1 MASFIAHPSVRIKG
15 TEHSYSPVLC
25 QDDQCAASIKGRHA
39 HCPFCS
45 ISEAYQ
51 DLFILQAHYRVKHMD
66 KGLDFAGLKILRC
79 CNHCEIVGTIKGEK
93 KFKGAHWH
101 CYRCR
106 NGFNRRD
113 EAVKHYKTH
122 FRNPHTTFQIQI
134 TQDVNS
140 RQYYQHSAEAHP
152 KAYGGLHV
160 STGASVDVMAIGS
173 VLAQTVLA
181 SGSPVF
187 TTDKGTENLLD
198 SPAKDSRLNSR
209 IMLGVEEMAGLSTSS
224 SSLPTHQT
232 LVLMD
237 PDGDS
242 GNIIFEEGANS
253 LAGQPSEGLDQNLLE
268 KQLIELHQQNQQLLE
283 EKKEMEQKLRAEILQ
298 LKEHVGTEREC
309 HLTEHA
315 PGTAAQLDGP
325 PERSYRAQGLHD
337 RHPEGLWQLFFRC
350 EISLG
355 KQQLDLG
362 ERQIASIVQANIRMA
377 EELKRYRTSDD
388 LEKKVSKMVEQ
399 MEWQHRELLQMQVAA
414 LRKEFAQKESQLTNG
429 KSTPPADASLETR
442 EPAVT
447 SSMHTFLA
455 NPALASTN
463 STQFTLP
470 NSPQDTVT
478 PRPLDIS
485 TGDVVS
491 FVDLPESLPGTGG
504 NSLEK
509 LGIVDLH
516 LDTKPT
522 IVNQEAG
529 SPPAHAQLLPIGEM
543 NESMGLLPSPSREK
557 RLAQPMLARE
567 TKAKQQRTV

>member
-15 TEHSYSPVLC
+15 TEHCYSPVLC
-25 QDDQCAASIKGRHA
+25 QDDQCAASVKGRHT

-51 DLFILQAHYRVKHMD
+51 DPFILQAHYRVKHVD

-152 KAYGGLHV
+152 KAYGSLHV
-160 STGASVDVMAIGS
+160 STGASIDVMAIGS

-187 TTDKGTENLLD
+187 TTDKGTESLSGN
-198 SPAKDSRLNSR
+198 PAKDSSFNSR

-242 GNIIFEEGANS
+242 GNIIFEEGDNS
-253 LAGQPSEGLDQNLLE
+253 VAGQPCEGLDQNLLE

-298 LKEHVGTEREC
+298 LKE
-309 HLTEHA
+309 
-315 PGTAAQLDGP
+315 
-325 PERSYRAQGLHD
+325 
-337 RHPEGLWQLFFRC
+337 
-350 EISLG
+350 
-355 KQQLDLG
+355 
-362 ERQIASIVQANIRMA
+362 QIASIVQANVRMA
-377 EELKRYRTSDD
+377 EELKRYQTSDD

-429 KSTPPADASLETR
+429 KSTPPADAALETR

-447 SSMHTFLA
+447 SSMHTLLA
-455 NPALASTN
+455 NAALASTN
-463 STQFTLP
+463 STGSARFTLP
-470 NSPQDTVT
+470 NSLVGPQNTAT

-485 TGDVVS
+485 TGDVIS
-491 FVDLPESLPGTGG
+491 FIDPPESLPGTGS

-509 LGIVDLH
+509 LEIVELH

-522 IVNQEAG
+522 TANQEAG
-529 SPPAHAQLLPIGEM
+529 SPPAHVQLLPIGEM
-543 NESMGLLPSPSREK
+543 NEPMGLLPSLGGEK
-557 RLAQPMLARE
+557 RLAQHALARE

>member
-1 MASFIAHPSVRIKG
+1 MKLDIPDIFKAHPSVRIKG

-25 QDDQCAASIKGRHA
+25 QDDQCAASIKGRHT

-51 DLFILQAHYRVKHMD
+51 DPFILRAHYRVKHVD

-140 RQYYQHSAEAHP
+140 RQYYQHSTEAHP
-152 KAYGGLHV
+152 KAYGSLHV

-187 TTDKGTENLLD
+187 SPDKGTENLLD
-198 SPAKDSRLNSR
+198 SPVK
-209 IMLGVEEMAGLSTSS
+209 
-224 SSLPTHQT
+224 
-232 LVLMD
+232 
-237 PDGDS
+237 
-242 GNIIFEEGANS
+242 
-253 LAGQPSEGLDQNLLE
+253 PSEGLDQNLLE

-298 LKEHVGTEREC
+298 LKEH
-309 HLTEHA
+309 
-315 PGTAAQLDGP
+315 
-325 PERSYRAQGLHD
+325 
-337 RHPEGLWQLFFRC
+337 
-350 EISLG
+350 
-355 KQQLDLG
+355 
-362 ERQIASIVQANIRMA
+362 IASIVQANIRMA

-399 MEWQHRELLQMQVAA
+399 MEWQHRELLRMQVAA
-414 LRKEFAQKESQLTNG
+414 LRKEFAQKESRLTNG
-429 KSTPPADASLETR
+429 KSTPPADAALETR

-447 SSMHTFLA
+447 SSMHTLLA
-455 NPALASTN
+455 NAALASR
-463 STQFTLP
+463 FTLP
-470 NSPQDTVT
+470 NSLVGPQDTVT

-485 TGDVVS
+485 TGDVIS
-491 FVDLPESLPGTGG
+491 FTEPPESFPGTGG

-509 LGIVDLH
+509 LEIVELH
-516 LDTKPT
+516 LDTKPS
-522 IVNQEAG
+522 IANQEAG
-529 SPPAHAQLLPIGEM
+529 SPPAHVQLLPTGEM
-543 NESMGLLPSPSREK
+543 NEPMGLLPSPGGEK
-557 RLAQPMLARE
+557 RLAQHMLARE

>member
-1 MASFIAHPSVRIKG
+1 MSIIALFALSLERMMEWYKVAHPSVRIKG

-25 QDDQCAASIKGRHA
+25 QDDQCAASVKGRHT

-51 DLFILQAHYRVKHMD
+51 DPFILQAHYRVKHVD

-152 KAYGGLHV
+152 KAYGSLHV
-160 STGASVDVMAIGS
+160 STGASIDVMAIGS

-187 TTDKGTENLLD
+187 TTDKGTESLSGN
-198 SPAKDSRLNSR
+198 PAKDSSFNSR
-209 IMLGVEEMAGLSTSS
+209 IMLGVEEMAGLSTSA

-242 GNIIFEEGANS
+242 GNIIFEEGDNS
-253 LAGQPSEGLDQNLLE
+253 VAGQPCEGLDQNLLE

-298 LKEHVGTEREC
+298 LKE
-309 HLTEHA
+309 
-315 PGTAAQLDGP
+315 
-325 PERSYRAQGLHD
+325 
-337 RHPEGLWQLFFRC
+337 
-350 EISLG
+350 
-355 KQQLDLG
+355 
-362 ERQIASIVQANIRMA
+362 QIASIVQANIRMA
-377 EELKRYRTSDD
+377 EELKRYQTSDD

-429 KSTPPADASLETR
+429 KSTPPADAALETR

-447 SSMHTFLA
+447 SSMHTLLA
-455 NPALASTN
+455 NAALASTN
-463 STQFTLP
+463 STGSARFTLP
-470 NSPQDTVT
+470 NSLVGPQNTAT

-485 TGDVVS
+485 TGDVIS
-491 FVDLPESLPGTGG
+491 FIDPPESLSGTGS

-509 LGIVDLH
+509 LEIVELH

-522 IVNQEAG
+522 IANQEAG
-529 SPPAHAQLLPIGEM
+529 SPPAHIQLLPIGEM
-543 NESMGLLPSPSREK
+543 NESMGLLPSLGGEK
-557 RLAQPMLARE
+557 RLAQRALARE

>member
-15 TEHSYSPVLC
+15 TEHRYSPVLC
-25 QDDQCAASIKGRHA
+25 QDDQCAARIKGRHT

-51 DLFILQAHYRVKHMD
+51 DPFILRAHYRVKHVD

-152 KAYGGLHV
+152 KAYGSLHV
-160 STGASVDVMAIGS
+160 STGASIDVMAIGS
-173 VLAQTVLA
+173 VLAQTILA

-187 TTDKGTENLLD
+187 SPDKGTENLLD
-198 SPAKDSRLNSR
+198 SPVK
-209 IMLGVEEMAGLSTSS
+209 
-224 SSLPTHQT
+224 
-232 LVLMD
+232 
-237 PDGDS
+237 
-242 GNIIFEEGANS
+242 
-253 LAGQPSEGLDQNLLE
+253 PSEGLDQNLLE

-283 EKKEMEQKLRAEILQ
+283 EKKEMEQKFRAEILQ
-298 LKEHVGTEREC
+298 LKEH
-309 HLTEHA
+309 
-315 PGTAAQLDGP
+315 
-325 PERSYRAQGLHD
+325 
-337 RHPEGLWQLFFRC
+337 
-350 EISLG
+350 
-355 KQQLDLG
+355 
-362 ERQIASIVQANIRMA
+362 IASIVQANIRMA

-399 MEWQHRELLQMQVAA
+399 MEWQHRELLRMQVAA
-414 LRKEFAQKESQLTNG
+414 LRKEFAQKESRLTNG
-429 KSTPPADASLETR
+429 KSTPPADAALETR

-447 SSMHTFLA
+447 SSMHTLLA
-455 NPALASTN
+455 NAALASR
-463 STQFTLP
+463 FTLP
-470 NSPQDTVT
+470 NSLVGPQDTAT

-485 TGDVVS
+485 TGDVIS
-491 FVDLPESLPGTGG
+491 FTEPPESFPGTGG

-509 LGIVDLH
+509 LEIVELH
-516 LDTKPT
+516 LDTKPS

-529 SPPAHAQLLPIGEM
+529 SPPAHVQLLPTGEM
-543 NESMGLLPSPSREK
+543 NEPMGLLPSPGGEK
-557 RLAQPMLARE
+557 RLAQHMLARE

>member
-1 MASFIAHPSVRIKG
+1 MPIFKKGSRGDPGNYRPAHPSVRIKG

-25 QDDQCAASIKGRHA
+25 QDDQCTANVKGRHT

-51 DLFILQAHYRVKHMD
+51 DPFILQAHYRVKHVD

-79 CNHCEIVGTIKGEK
+79 CSHCEIVGTIKGEK

-113 EAVKHYKTH
+113 EAVKHFKTH
-122 FRNPHTTFQIQI
+122 FRNPHTTFQIQV

-140 RQYYQHSAEAHP
+140 RQYYQHSTEAHP
-152 KAYGGLHV
+152 KAYGSLHV
-160 STGASVDVMAIGS
+160 STGASIDVMAIGS

-187 TTDKGTENLLD
+187 TTDKGTESLSGN
-198 SPAKDSRLNSR
+198 PAKDSSFNSR
-209 IMLGVEEMAGLSTSS
+209 IVLGVEEMARLSTSS

-242 GNIIFEEGANS
+242 GNIIFEEGDNS
-253 LAGQPSEGLDQNLLE
+253 VAGQPCEGLDQNLLE

-298 LKEHVGTEREC
+298 LKE
-309 HLTEHA
+309 
-315 PGTAAQLDGP
+315 
-325 PERSYRAQGLHD
+325 
-337 RHPEGLWQLFFRC
+337 
-350 EISLG
+350 
-355 KQQLDLG
+355 
-362 ERQIASIVQANIRMA
+362 QIASIVQANVRMA
-377 EELKRYRTSDD
+377 EELKRYQTSDD

-414 LRKEFAQKESQLTNG
+414 LRKEFAQKESQVTNS
-429 KSTPPADASLETR
+429 KSTPPADAALETR

-447 SSMHTFLA
+447 SSMHTLLA
-455 NPALASTN
+455 NAALASTN
-463 STQFTLP
+463 STGSDRFTLP
-470 NSPQDTVT
+470 HSLVGPQNTAT

-485 TGDVVS
+485 TGDVIS
-491 FVDLPESLPGTGG
+491 FIDPPESLPGTGS

-509 LGIVDLH
+509 LEIVELH

-522 IVNQEAG
+522 IANQEAG
-529 SPPAHAQLLPIGEM
+529 SPPAHVQGA
-543 NESMGLLPSPSREK
+543 MGLLPSLGGEK
-557 RLAQPMLARE
+557 RLAQHALARE

>member
-1 MASFIAHPSVRIKG
+1 MNYTTWLILPYASREQNTATAQSCAKMTSALPVSKGGTPTVHSAAFRRLIRTRSFSRLTTGSNTWTRGLTLQDWLLLGFLPQGCSAHTNSSLLLDPL
-15 TEHSYSPVLC
+15 PPLF
-25 QDDQCAASIKGRHA
+25 
-39 HCPFCS
+39 CP
-45 ISEAYQ
+45 
-51 DLFILQAHYRVKHMD
+51 
-66 KGLDFAGLKILRC
+66 GLKILRC

-134 TQDVNS
+134 TQDS
-140 RQYYQHSAEAHP
+140 S
-152 KAYGGLHV
+152 
-160 STGASVDVMAIGS
+160 
-173 VLAQTVLA
+173 
-181 SGSPVF
+181 F
-187 TTDKGTENLLD
+187 
-198 SPAKDSRLNSR
+198 NSR
-209 IMLGVEEMAGLSTSS
+209 IMLGVEEMAGLSTSA

-242 GNIIFEEGANS
+242 GNIIFEEGDNS
-253 LAGQPSEGLDQNLLE
+253 VAGQPCEGLDQNLLE

-298 LKEHVGTEREC
+298 LKE
-309 HLTEHA
+309 
-315 PGTAAQLDGP
+315 
-325 PERSYRAQGLHD
+325 
-337 RHPEGLWQLFFRC
+337 
-350 EISLG
+350 
-355 KQQLDLG
+355 
-362 ERQIASIVQANIRMA
+362 QIASIVQANICMA
-377 EELKRYRTSDD
+377 EELKRYQTSDD

-429 KSTPPADASLETR
+429 KSTPPADAALETR

-447 SSMHTFLA
+447 SSMHTLLA
-455 NPALASTN
+455 NAALASTN
-463 STQFTLP
+463 STGSARFTLP
-470 NSPQDTVT
+470 NSLVGPQNTAT

-485 TGDVVS
+485 TGDVIS
-491 FVDLPESLPGTGG
+491 FIDPPESLSGTGS

-509 LGIVDLH
+509 LEIVELH

-522 IVNQEAG
+522 IANQEAG
-529 SPPAHAQLLPIGEM
+529 SPPAHIQLLPIGEM
-543 NESMGLLPSPSREK
+543 NESMGLLPSLGGEK
-557 RLAQPMLARE
+557 RLAQRALARE

>member
-1 MASFIAHPSVRIKG
+1 MPIFKKGSRGDPGNYRPAHPSVRIKG

-25 QDDQCAASIKGRHA
+25 QDDQCTANVKGRHT

-51 DLFILQAHYRVKHMD
+51 DPFILQAHYRVKHVD

-79 CNHCEIVGTIKGEK
+79 CSHCEIVGTIKGEK

-113 EAVKHYKTH
+113 EAVKHFKTH
-122 FRNPHTTFQIQI
+122 FRNPHTTFQIQV

-140 RQYYQHSAEAHP
+140 RQYYQHSTEAHP
-152 KAYGGLHV
+152 KAYGSLHV
-160 STGASVDVMAIGS
+160 STGASIDVMAIGS

-187 TTDKGTENLLD
+187 TTDKGTESLSGN
-198 SPAKDSRLNSR
+198 PAK
-209 IMLGVEEMAGLSTSS
+209 
-224 SSLPTHQT
+224 PC
-232 LVLMD
+232 
-237 PDGDS
+237 
-242 GNIIFEEGANS
+242 
-253 LAGQPSEGLDQNLLE
+253 EGLDQNLLE

-298 LKEHVGTEREC
+298 LKE
-309 HLTEHA
+309 
-315 PGTAAQLDGP
+315 
-325 PERSYRAQGLHD
+325 
-337 RHPEGLWQLFFRC
+337 
-350 EISLG
+350 
-355 KQQLDLG
+355 
-362 ERQIASIVQANIRMA
+362 QIASIVQANVRMA
-377 EELKRYRTSDD
+377 EELKRYQTSDD

-414 LRKEFAQKESQLTNG
+414 LRKEFAQKESQVTNS
-429 KSTPPADASLETR
+429 KSTPPADAALETR

-447 SSMHTFLA
+447 SSMHTLLA
-455 NPALASTN
+455 NAALASTN
-463 STQFTLP
+463 STGSDRFTLP
-470 NSPQDTVT
+470 HSLVGPQNTAT

-485 TGDVVS
+485 TGDVIS
-491 FVDLPESLPGTGG
+491 FIDPPESLPGTGS

-509 LGIVDLH
+509 LEIVELH

-522 IVNQEAG
+522 IANQEAG
-529 SPPAHAQLLPIGEM
+529 SPPAHVQGA
-543 NESMGLLPSPSREK
+543 MGLLPSLGGEK
-557 RLAQPMLARE
+557 RLAQHALARE

>member
-1 MASFIAHPSVRIKG
+1 METTGPSMQCSYFDLRRLSRLRGSIGQYQAHPSVRIKG

-25 QDDQCAASIKGRHA
+25 QDEQCAASIKGRHT

-51 DLFILQAHYRVKHMD
+51 DPFILRAHYRVKHVD

-160 STGASVDVMAIGS
+160 STGASVNVMAIGS

-181 SGSPVF
+181 SESPAF

-237 PDGDS
+237 PDGDG

-253 LAGQPSEGLDQNLLE
+253 VAG
-268 KQLIELHQQNQQLLE
+268 
-283 EKKEMEQKLRAEILQ
+283 
-298 LKEHVGTEREC
+298 
-309 HLTEHA
+309 
-315 PGTAAQLDGP
+315 
-325 PERSYRAQGLHD
+325 
-337 RHPEGLWQLFFRC
+337 
-350 EISLG
+350 
-355 KQQLDLG
+355 
-362 ERQIASIVQANIRMA
+362 QIASIVQANIRMA

-414 LRKEFAQKESQLTNG
+414 LRKEFAQKESRLTNG
-429 KSTPPADASLETR
+429 KSTPPADAALETR
-442 EPAVT
+442 KPAVT
-447 SSMHTFLA
+447 SSMHTLLA
-455 NPALASTN
+455 NAALASTN

-470 NSPQDTVT
+470 NSPQDTAT

-491 FVDLPESLPGTGG
+491 FIDLPESLPGTGG

-509 LGIVDLH
+509 LGIVELH
-516 LDTKPT
+516 LDTKP
-522 IVNQEAG
+522 IIANQEAG

-543 NESMGLLPSPSREK
+543 NEPMGLLPSPGGEK
-557 RLAQPMLARE
+557 RLAQHMLARE

>member
-1 MASFIAHPSVRIKG
+1 MWCRISFFSDMAHPSVRIKG

-25 QDDQCAASIKGRHA
+25 QDDQCAASIKGRHT
-39 HCPFCS
+39 HCPFCN

-51 DLFILQAHYRVKHMD
+51 DPFILQAHYRVKHVD

-160 STGASVDVMAIGS
+160 STGASVDMMAIGS

-253 LAGQPSEGLDQNLLE
+253 VAGQPSEGLDQNLLE

-298 LKEHVGTEREC
+298 LKEH
-309 HLTEHA
+309 
-315 PGTAAQLDGP
+315 
-325 PERSYRAQGLHD
+325 
-337 RHPEGLWQLFFRC
+337 
-350 EISLG
+350 
-355 KQQLDLG
+355 
-362 ERQIASIVQANIRMA
+362 IASVVQANIRMA

-414 LRKEFAQKESQLTNG
+414 LRKEFAQKENWLTNG
-429 KSTPPADASLETR
+429 KSTPPADAALETR
-442 EPAVT
+442 ELAVT
-447 SSMHTFLA
+447 SSMHALLA
-455 NPALASTN
+455 NAALASTN

-470 NSPQDTVT
+470 NSPQDTAT

-491 FVDLPESLPGTGG
+491 FTDPPESLPGTGG

-509 LGIVDLH
+509 LGIVELH
-516 LDTKPT
+516 LDTKST

-529 SPPAHAQLLPIGEM
+529 SPPAHAQLLPTGEM
-543 NESMGLLPSPSREK
+543 NEPMGLLPSPGGEK
-557 RLAQPMLARE
+557 RLAQHTLARE
-567 TKAKQQRTV
+567 TKTKQQRTV

>member
-1 MASFIAHPSVRIKG
+1 MTGGGATAAHPSVRIKG

-25 QDDQCAASIKGRHA
+25 QDDQCAASIKGRHT

-51 DLFILQAHYRVKHMD
+51 DPFILRAHYRVKHVD

-140 RQYYQHSAEAHP
+140 RQYYQHSTEAHP
-152 KAYGGLHV
+152 KAYGSLHV

-187 TTDKGTENLLD
+187 SPDKGTENLLD
-198 SPAKDSRLNSR
+198 SPVK
-209 IMLGVEEMAGLSTSS
+209 
-224 SSLPTHQT
+224 
-232 LVLMD
+232 
-237 PDGDS
+237 
-242 GNIIFEEGANS
+242 
-253 LAGQPSEGLDQNLLE
+253 PSEGLDQNLLE

-298 LKEHVGTEREC
+298 LKEH
-309 HLTEHA
+309 
-315 PGTAAQLDGP
+315 
-325 PERSYRAQGLHD
+325 
-337 RHPEGLWQLFFRC
+337 
-350 EISLG
+350 
-355 KQQLDLG
+355 
-362 ERQIASIVQANIRMA
+362 IASIVQANIRMA

-399 MEWQHRELLQMQVAA
+399 MEWQHRELLRMQVAA
-414 LRKEFAQKESQLTNG
+414 LRKEFAQKESRLTNG
-429 KSTPPADASLETR
+429 KSTPPADAALETR

-447 SSMHTFLA
+447 SSMHTLLA
-455 NPALASTN
+455 NAALASR
-463 STQFTLP
+463 FTLP
-470 NSPQDTVT
+470 NSLVGPQDTVT

-485 TGDVVS
+485 TGDVIS
-491 FVDLPESLPGTGG
+491 FTEPPESFPGTGG

-509 LGIVDLH
+509 LEIVELH
-516 LDTKPT
+516 LDTKPS
-522 IVNQEAG
+522 IANQEAG
-529 SPPAHAQLLPIGEM
+529 SPPAHVQLLPTGEM
-543 NESMGLLPSPSREK
+543 NEPMGLLPSPGGEK
-557 RLAQPMLARE
+557 RLAQHMLARE

>member
-1 MASFIAHPSVRIKG
+1 MNYTTWLILPYASREQNTATAQSCAKMTSALPVSKGGTPTVHSAAFRRLIRTRSFSRLTTGSNTWTRGLTLQDWLLLGFLPQGCSAHTNSSLLLDPL
-15 TEHSYSPVLC
+15 PPLF
-25 QDDQCAASIKGRHA
+25 
-39 HCPFCS
+39 CP
-45 ISEAYQ
+45 
-51 DLFILQAHYRVKHMD
+51 
-66 KGLDFAGLKILRC
+66 GLKILRC

-152 KAYGGLHV
+152 KAYGSLHV
-160 STGASVDVMAIGS
+160 STGASIDVMAIGS

-187 TTDKGTENLLD
+187 TTDKGTESLSGN
-198 SPAKDSRLNSR
+198 PAKDSSFNSR
-209 IMLGVEEMAGLSTSS
+209 IMLGVEEMAGLSTSA

-242 GNIIFEEGANS
+242 GNIIFEEGDNS
-253 LAGQPSEGLDQNLLE
+253 VAG
-268 KQLIELHQQNQQLLE
+268 
-283 EKKEMEQKLRAEILQ
+283 
-298 LKEHVGTEREC
+298 
-309 HLTEHA
+309 
-315 PGTAAQLDGP
+315 
-325 PERSYRAQGLHD
+325 
-337 RHPEGLWQLFFRC
+337 
-350 EISLG
+350 
-355 KQQLDLG
+355 
-362 ERQIASIVQANIRMA
+362 QIASIVQANICMA
-377 EELKRYRTSDD
+377 EELKRYQTSDD

-429 KSTPPADASLETR
+429 KSTPPADAALETR

-447 SSMHTFLA
+447 SSMHTLLA
-455 NPALASTN
+455 NAALASTN
-463 STQFTLP
+463 STGSARFTLP
-470 NSPQDTVT
+470 NSLVGPQNTAT

-485 TGDVVS
+485 TGDVIS
-491 FVDLPESLPGTGG
+491 FIDPPESLSGTGS

-509 LGIVDLH
+509 LEIVELH

-522 IVNQEAG
+522 IANQEAG
-529 SPPAHAQLLPIGEM
+529 SPPAHIQLLPIGEM
-543 NESMGLLPSPSREK
+543 NESMGLLPSLGGEK
-557 RLAQPMLARE
+557 RLAQRALARE

>member
-1 MASFIAHPSVRIKG
+1 MRNWEMELAYLLVEQPSSLQYLSALCKFERAHPSVRIKG

-253 LAGQPSEGLDQNLLE
+253 VAGQPSEGLDQNLLE

-298 LKEHVGTEREC
+298 LKEH
-309 HLTEHA
+309 
-315 PGTAAQLDGP
+315 
-325 PERSYRAQGLHD
+325 
-337 RHPEGLWQLFFRC
+337 
-350 EISLG
+350 
-355 KQQLDLG
+355 
-362 ERQIASIVQANIRMA
+362 IASIVQANIRMA

-429 KSTPPADASLETR
+429 KSTPPADVALETR

-455 NPALASTN
+455 NAALASTN

-470 NSPQDTVT
+470 NSPQDTVM

-509 LGIVDLH
+509 LGIVELH

-557 RLAQPMLARE
+557 RLAQHMLTRE